1 MKLNLIHY
9 PLNSLGPDER
19 IGVWFQGCS
28 IHCNGC
34 MSKHTWNP
42 NEGFEFNVDEVMR
55 SISYHN
61 SKFITISGG
70 EPFEQSEELYKLLKA
85 LKKSDYEVLVYS
97 GFHYEY
103 LKNNYFYILD
113 LIDVL
118 IDGPFDNSQK
128 TNLSPKGSNNQQMI
142 ILSNKTTLTQRYS
155 QWAQKMQENLQ
166 IIQADN
172 QMYILGITQHN
183 IKEMVNDTI

>member
-19 IGVWFQGCS
+19 IGIWFQGCS
-28 IHCNGC
+28 LHCIGC
-34 MSKHTWNP
+34 MSKHTWNT

-55 SISYHN
+55 SISYHD

-70 EPFEQSEELYKLLKA
+70 EPFEQSEELYKLIKA
-85 LKKSDYEVLVYS
+85 LKKSDYEILIYS
-97 GFHYEY
+97 GFDYQF
-103 LKNNYFYILD
+103 LKNNYFYVLD

-128 TNLSPKGSNNQQMI
+128 TNLASKGSNNQQII
-142 ILSNKTTLTQRYS
+142 ILSNKTTLIQRYS
-155 QWAQKMQENLQ
+155 QWAQKTQENLQ
-166 IIQADN
+166 MIQTDN

-183 IKEMVNDTI
+183 IKEIVDDTI